1 VHVSIDVGSNTVR
14 LLIAEFEQNQLIP
27 RHYGR
32 MITRLG
38 GRYSS
43 DKGLASDAMERTLV
57 ALEDF
62 NARLSGLS
70 LCSLRVVG
78 TEVVRKAGN
87 RHDFIAEIKRRCG
100 FDLEVLTGEEEARLS
115 ALGALAVLK
124 PHPDQVLI
132 FDLGGGSLELILYS
146 FGKVLWRYS
155 QPLGVVALA
164 EQYPGAQARATV
176 IARQF
181 LQIQDHLRRG
191 GLIRQIVDDQV
202 QLVGTAGTAT
212 TLAAIVLEMDVYQG
226 ELINNTCLRYGQL
239 IELQSSLAK
248 MSLAER
254 RQVKGLES
262 GREDLILPGL
272 EIVLGLMKLSHKD
285 RFWVCD
291 FGLLEGV
298 ILERFAHRHIDS
310 KPGDLP

>member
-14 LLIAEFEQNQLIP
+14 LLIAEFEQNQLNP
-27 RHYGR
+27 LHYGR
-32 MITRLG
+32 VITRLG
-38 GRYSS
+38 GQYAS

-57 ALEDF
+57 ALESF
-62 NARLSGLS
+62 AVQLQGLRIS
-70 LCSLRVVG
+70 SLRVVG

-87 RHDFIAEIKRRCG
+87 RHLFKAEVKRRCG
-100 FDLEVLTGEEEARLS
+100 FDLEVISGEEEARLS

-124 PHPDQVLI
+124 PCPDQTLI
-132 FDLGGGSLELILYS
+132 FDLGGGSLELILHSY
-146 FGKVLWRYS
+146 GKVLWRHS

-164 EQYPGAQARATV
+164 EQYPDAQFRTPV
-176 IARQF
+176 IAYHF
-181 LQIQDHLRRG
+181 LQIQDLLRHA
-191 GLIRQIVDDQV
+191 GLIQQIVDDQV

-212 TLAAIVLEMDVYQG
+212 TLAAIVMGMDVYRG
-226 ELINNTCLRYGQL
+226 ELINNTGLCYEQL
-239 IELQSSLAK
+239 LELQSSLVT

-272 EIVLGLMKLSHKD
+272 EIILRIMKMCHKD
-285 RFWVCD
+285 HFRVCD

-298 ILERFAHRHIDS
+298 ILERFSRSHIDS
-310 KPGDLP
+310 KSGNLP

>member
-1 VHVSIDVGSNTVR
+1 MHVSIDVGSNTVR

-32 MITRLG
+32 VITRLG

-62 NARLSGLS
+62 NAQLSGLS

-87 RHDFIAEIKRRCG
+87 RHHFIAEIKRRCG
-100 FDLEVLTGEEEARLS
+100 FDLEVLTGEEEASLS

-124 PHPDQVLI
+124 PHPSQALI
-132 FDLGGGSLELILYS
+132 FDLGGGSLELILYR
-146 FGKVLWRYS
+146 FGKVLWRHS
-155 QPLGVVALA
+155 QPLGVVALS
-164 EQYPGAQARATV
+164 EQYPDALARATV
-176 IARQF
+176 IAQHV
-181 LQIQDHLRRG
+181 LQVQDLLRRG
-191 GLIRQIVDDQV
+191 GLIQLIVADQV
-202 QLVGTAGTAT
+202 QLVGTAGTVT
-212 TLAAIVLEMDVYQG
+212 TLAAIVLGMDVYQG
-226 ELINNTCLRYGQL
+226 ELVNNTCLQYGQL
-239 IELQSSLAK
+239 LELQSSLAK

-254 RQVKGLES
+254 RQVKGIES

-272 EIVLGLMKLSHKD
+272 EIILELMKVCHK
-285 RFWVCD
+285 RSFKVCD
-291 FGLLEGV
+291 SGLLEGV
-298 ILERFAHRHIDS
+298 ILDRFV
-310 KPGDLP
+310 